1 MDTTP
6 VAFMNMTQGEIRKLY
21 RDLSRK
27 YHPDKNAEDTT
38 EKFMKLKEAF
48 EVLGD
53 KDKKLAYDI
62 YNQVDFSADEKM
74 MDALMITH
82 KNKTE
87 RDKQFEAYKAG
98 RAGMKVF
105 GDVGPYYITW
115 LLLTSFRVE
124 RENSFNIFLGLIAVV
139 TGFEVLVRKNYGN
152 ENFQFLID
160 LMYRYFP
167 ESFTVGQNMKLT
179 RNLFP
184 LLFQFV
190 LIVCDH
196 TIDAEAEL
204 DEEELKEKQQAE
216 TYLNDI

>member
-1 MDTTP
+1 
-6 VAFMNMTQGEIRKLY
+6 
-21 RDLSRK
+21 
-27 YHPDKNAEDTT
+27 
-38 EKFMKLKEAF
+38 MKLKEAF

-74 MDALMITH
+74 MDALSITH
-82 KNKTE
+82 KNKTD

-115 LLLTSFRVE
+115 LLLTAFRID
-124 RENSFNIFLGLIAVV
+124 RENSFNIFLGLIALVTVFEIVV
-139 TGFEVLVRKNYGN
+139 RRNYGN

-204 DEEELKEKQQAE
+204 TEEELAEKKQAE
-216 TYLNDI
+216 TYLVKIQGEQSAIIQLAE